1 MHKIKI
7 LKEILWPILVTLAVV
22 LSARAD
28 FKPAEF
34 FVFTNEPLVET
45 FKGYYPEVEEFY
57 ESDAKLVFIAPSEY
71 QKPEKY
77 LVKVQLQNANGIKIY
92 EGQGEL
98 NAKYALN
105 QSFLY
110 YPLYL
115 DKEVKAKLAPGMVTA
130 RLYVDGRPYAPKQLK
145 YNPESIINRNY
156 NQVVI
161 LPFYSTGN
169 RIWDYKARREILNTF
184 ADAIHCEVKRVIP
197 ATVNP
202 YDSAQ
207 KIAGLD
213 IRKCFKDPACLKH
226 LRDTYGEGLF
236 ITGDVDVMNAPILRN
251 IGVNKGGALGLEIQ
265 LEVLVVN
272 SKTWEIKKFR
282 YAFNPVSL
290 TVEEAIKNLIKNVLY
305 KEGLLAHIRG
315 LM

>member
-1 MHKIKI
+1 MKKPVVYLI
-7 LKEILWPILVTLAVV
+7 LFCCLCAGV
-22 LSARAD
+22 LSPVRAG
-28 FKPAEF
+28 FKEPEF
-34 FVFTNEPLVET
+34 FVFANEPLVET

-71 QKPEKY
+71 RKPEKY
-77 LVKVQLQNANGIKIY
+77 LVKVQLQNTNGIKIY

-98 NAKYALN
+98 NAKYAMER
-105 QSFLY
+105 SFLY

-161 LPFYSTGN
+161 LPFYSTGD
-169 RIWDYKARREILNTF
+169 RIWDYKARKDILNTF
-184 ADAIHCEVKRVIP
+184 ADAIHCEVKRVIS
-197 ATVNP
+197 ATLNP
-202 YDSAQ
+202 YDSGQ
-207 KIAGLD
+207 KILGLD
-213 IRKCFKDPACLKH
+213 IRKCFRDPACLKH

-236 ITGDVDVMNAPILRN
+236 ITGDVDV
-251 IGVNKGGALGLEIQ
+251 KEIPRARLAGTFQ
-265 LEVLVVN
+265 IELEVLAVN
-272 SKTWEIKKFR
+272 SKTWEIKKFK
-282 YAFNPVSL
+282 YTFNPVAL
-290 TVEEAIKNLIKNVLY
+290 KTEEAIKNLIKNVLY
-305 KEGLLAHIRG
+305 KEGLLAYVRG